1 MVVWM
6 FQNRLRPIYRFVIKK
21 LLIRVVGLEKIDPDQ
36 NYILAMTHQSVMDI
50 PISYT
55 ILAPLTNLEINLFLS
70 HIFYNIFFPLTVPL
84 DAISINMNKDKNA
97 RISKFNRSQL
107 EKGVEKLRQGNS
119 VLIYPEVG
127 MDGAMASEIAHGET
141 GPVRLAIR
149 TRTPIILIGVKG
161 TNHAYSFT
169 INSDNPLKHKPEIP
183 VEITI
188 GNEICYK
195 NYTDPELEIYSMDIR
210 STFRD
215 LTEELL
221 VKLSHLSR
229 LPHIGTV

>member
-1 MVVWM
+1 M
-6 FQNRLRPIYRFVIKK
+6 FQNRLGPIYRFVNKK
-21 LLIRVVGLEKIDPDQ
+21 FSIQVTGLDKIDPDQ
-36 NYILAMTHQSVMDI
+36 NYIFAMNHQSVMDI

-55 ILAPLTNLEINLFLS
+55 ILAPRTNLKINLFLS

-84 DAISINMNKDKNA
+84 DAISINMNKRKNT
-97 RISKFNRSQL
+97 RTSKFNRSQL

-119 VLIYPEVG
+119 VLIFPEGG
-127 MDGAMASEIAHGET
+127 MDGAMTSEIARGET

-149 TRTPIILIGVKG
+149 TGTPILPVGIKG
-161 TNHAYSFT
+161 TNHAYPFT
-169 INSDNPLKHKPEIP
+169 INSHNPLKHDPEIP

-188 GNEICYK
+188 GDEICYK
-195 NYTDPELEIYSMDIR
+195 SYTDLDLENYSIDIR
-210 STFRD
+210 STLRS

-221 VKLSHLSR
+221 VKLSHLSG